1 MLIHRMSQTFQTAI
15 AAGPTDFAFMK
26 AQRVISMQHEPPTPA
41 PLYLLSLPT
50 EAVRAALW
58 LLSVCQS
65 LFEPN
70 KSDNPPPEANS
81 NEADVPSVDRLED
94 TVTRYIL
101 NYQSNDV
108 QVKHWLTK
116 IGPRPERGVKSAKVP
131 PTS

>member
-1 MLIHRMSQTFQTAI
+1 M
-15 AAGPTDFAFMK
+15 
-26 AQRVISMQHEPPTPA
+26 QREPPTPA
-41 PLYLLSLPT
+41 PLNLLSLPA
-50 EAVRAALW
+50 EAVRAVLW
-58 LLSVCQS
+58 LLSVC